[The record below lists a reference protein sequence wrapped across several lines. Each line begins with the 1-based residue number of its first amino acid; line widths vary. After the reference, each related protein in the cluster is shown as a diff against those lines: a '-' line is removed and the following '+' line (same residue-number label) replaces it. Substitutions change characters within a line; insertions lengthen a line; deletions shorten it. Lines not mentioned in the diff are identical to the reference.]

1 MPRMA
6 PTPTAE
12 FKSTIGQNSYVSL
25 GLVLALL
32 AGAVAFGQGLERLKT
47 IEKKVDELTADVKR
61 LQTGPSST
69 GR

>member
-1 MPRMA
+1 MA
-6 PTPTAE
+6 PTPTTE
-12 FKSTIGQNSYVSL
+12 FRTTIGQNSYVSF

-47 IEKKVDELTADVKR
+47 IEKKVDELTVDVKR
-61 LQTGPSST
+61 LQTTASST